1 MSTTLKCSAIVKIGF
16 LFSHF
21 LKIHKGVALAWIN
34 IPMQSVLSAESPF
47 PKTTILSSA
56 PTVALPIIGSVI
68 AVWAIVRWLKIT
80 NWGKIGNL
88 LPGPNQN
95 PAHRSNVPAVEQK
108 TQRTGSFAAAAA
120 HAWPAKHKPVT
131 GIPLLFISALL
142 LAVEFPH
149 MASPMGILMEVRIL
163 MKKWAA

>member
-1 MSTTLKCSAIVKIGF
+1 MLGNCKNRFS
-16 LFSHF
+16 LFSFFENPQRSGSCLNKYSNAICPVCGKPFSENDDIVICPDCGAPHHRECYRR
-21 LKIHKGVALAWIN
+21 LGHCALIENHKL
-34 IPMQSVLSAESPF
+34 
-47 PKTTILSSA
+47 
-56 PTVALPIIGSVI
+56 
-68 AVWAIVRWLKIT
+68 
-80 NWGKIGNL
+80 GKIGNL